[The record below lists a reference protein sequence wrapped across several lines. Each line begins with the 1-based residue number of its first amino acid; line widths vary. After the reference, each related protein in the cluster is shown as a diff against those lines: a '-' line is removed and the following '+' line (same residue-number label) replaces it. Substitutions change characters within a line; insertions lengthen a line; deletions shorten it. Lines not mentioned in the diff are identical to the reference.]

1 MKPMKKSLYLF
12 LAAFVLLFSAC
23 EENKAGEGGGEKDKP
38 AANAEADE
46 FLEAYTATYVDLY
59 YKSAEAAWKAN
70 TEIIEGDTMNA
81 FLETQANEAMAKFTG
96 SESNIDQARKLLE
109 AENLSDLQRRQ
120 LESVLYAAADNPAT
134 VPDLVSERIA
144 AETAQTQ
151 KLFGFKYKL
160 NGKDV
165 TTNDLDEVLKTEK
178 KLKKRLA
185 AWEASKEVGKEL
197 KPGLANLRELRNK
210 TVQALGYDDYFSYQV
225 SDYGME
231 KHEMMDLMTQMVRD
245 IWPLYREL
253 HTYARYELATQYG
266 VREVPEYLPAHWL
279 PNRWGQDWAALE
291 EVEGI
296 DLDAVLEEKGPEW
309 LVKTAEDFYV
319 SVGFERLPASF
330 YEKSS
335 LYPLPPGAG
344 YQKNNHASAWHLDL
358 DHDVRSLMSVIP
370 NTEWY
375 ETTHHE
381 LGHIYYYLSYT
392 NPDVPP
398 LLRGGA
404 NRGYHEAMGSLLGL
418 ASLQQPYLEQLGLFP
433 EGVRINKS
441 RMLLK
446 EALNYIVFMPFSSGV
461 MTEFEHDLYAEN
473 LPENEF
479 NKRWWDLK
487 KKYQG
492 IVPPS
497 ERGEEYCDAAS
508 KTHIN
513 NDAAQYYDYAVSYV
527 LLFQFH
533 DHIAKKILKQSPTA
547 TNYAGNKEVGDFLKS
562 IMVPG
567 ATRDWRELLKETV
580 GSEMSAAPMLE
591 YFEPLNNYLQ
601 MANEGRTHTL
611 PAEFP
616 G

>member
-1 MKPMKKSLYLF
+1 MKKSLYL
-12 LAAFVLLFSAC
+12 LMMAFIVLFTAC
-23 EENKAGEGGGEKDKP
+23 EEKAGDGGGDGNKETP
-38 AANAEADE
+38 EPNAEVE
-46 FLEAYTATYVDLY
+46 QFLKDYTEQYVALY
-59 YKSAEAAWKAN
+59 YASAKAAWKAN

-81 FLETQANEAMAKFTG
+81 YNETKANEEMAKFTG
-96 SESNIDQARKLLE
+96 SEENINQARKFLE
-109 AENLSDLQRRQ
+109 DSGLTDLQRRQ
-120 LESVLYAAADNPAT
+120 METVLYSAAEYPAT

-144 AETAQTQ
+144 AETAQNQ

-160 NGKDV
+160 KGKQV
-165 TTNDLDEVLKTEK
+165 STNDLDEILKDETN
-178 KLKKRLA
+178 LKKRQA

-197 KPGLANLRELRNK
+197 KDGLANLRDLRNQ
-210 TVQALGYDDYFSYQV
+210 TVQALGYNDYFSYQV

-231 KHEMMDLMTQMVRD
+231 THEMMDLMTQTVRD

-253 HTYARYELATQYG
+253 HTYARYELAKAYG
-266 VREVPEYLPAHWL
+266 VRDVPEYLPAHWL
-279 PNRWGQDWAALE
+279 PNRWGQDWGAIE

-296 DLDAVLEEKGPEW
+296 DLNAALEEKGSEW

-319 SVGFERLPASF
+319 SVGFDKLPASF

-335 LYPLPPGAG
+335 LYPVEEGAG

-358 DHDVRSLMSVIP
+358 ENDVRSLMSVIP

-381 LGHIYYYLSYT
+381 LGHIYYYMSYT
-392 NPDVPP
+392 NPNVPP

-418 ASLQQPYLEQLGLFP
+418 ASLQQPYLEHLGLFP

-446 EALNYIVFMPFSSGV
+446 EALNYIVFMPWGSGV
-461 MTEFEHDLYAEN
+461 MTEFEHDLYKEN
-473 LPENEF
+473 LPAEEF

-492 IVPPS
+492 IVPPA

-533 DHIAKKILKQSPTA
+533 DHIAKKILGQTPTA
-547 TNYAGNKEVGDFLKS
+547 TNYYGNQDVGNFLKS
-562 IMVPG
+562 IMEPG

-591 YFEPLNNYLQ
+591 YFEPLNNFLQ

-611 PAEFP
+611 PEAFP